1 MHDSDKLVEEIN
13 KTVQILKAGGVILY
27 PTDTIWGL
35 GCDATNT
42 KAIKKIFNIK
52 RRTASKS
59 LIILA
64 ESAKRIQNHVDA
76 DPELIKELIHS
87 FDKPTTIIYDGA
99 KNLAKNVIAQDKT
112 IAIRYARHEF
122 CQKLITQ
129 LDKPI
134 VSTSANI
141 SGEPAPIQFSQ
152 ISQEIIENVD
162 YVVDLEQ
169 DILKDVKP
177 STLIKLHEN
186 GIYDVLRP

>member
-1 MHDSDKLVEEIN
+1 MHDSDKLLEEIN
-13 KTVQILKAGGVILY
+13 KTAQILRAGGVILY

-64 ESAKRIQNHVDA
+64 ESAKRIQHHVDA
-76 DPELIKELIHS
+76 DLELIKELIHS

-99 KNLAKNVIAQDKT
+99 KNLAKNVIAHDKT

-122 CQKLITQ
+122 CQKLIIQ
-129 LDKPI
+129 LDRPI

-152 ISQEIIENVD
+152 ISQEIMDNVD
-162 YVVDLEQ
+162 YIVDLEQ